1 MLYSKVD
8 EEIKF
13 KFKNLV
19 FEMFLFVSFFF
30 NMKPNYLS
38 FFDKSLLMITEL
50 SNPAFF
56 KI

>member
-1 MLYSKVD
+1 VD